1 MSKIKQTQNKLE
13 VETKKTNCR
22 FSFTDG
28 SLVLGHL
35 CFEVLSPKPNKT
47 IKRERERERE
57 RERLKKTEHV
67 KLTI

>member
-47 IKRERERERE
+47 IKNRKKKKERL
-57 RERLKKTEHV
+57 RERLKKQSMSN
-67 KLTI
+67 